1 MVVLLVS
8 VLTEEPFRAGQMET
22 LQTCTEMEGMQNMHD
37 AASKHHKDAS
47 ATRMKNDV
55 NKAMHT
61 IEIWVNPFK

>member
-22 LQTCTEMEGMQNMHD
+22 LQTCTETEGMHD

-47 ATRMKNDV
+47 ATRMKTDV

>member
-22 LQTCTEMEGMQNMHD
+22 LQTCTEMEGMHD

-47 ATRMKNDV
+47 ATRMKTDV
-55 NKAMHT
+55 NQRLS
-61 IEIWVNPFK
+61 

>member
-22 LQTCTEMEGMQNMHD
+22 LQTCTEMEGMHD
-37 AASKHHKDAS
+37 AASKHHKYAS
-47 ATRMKNDV
+47 ATRMKTDV

>member
-22 LQTCTEMEGMQNMHD
+22 LQTCTEMEGMHD

-55 NKAMHT
+55 NKDMHT

>member
-22 LQTCTEMEGMQNMHD
+22 LQTCTEMEGMHD

-55 NKAMHT
+55 NKDMRT

>member
-8 VLTEEPFRAGQMET
+8 VLTEEPFRDGQMET
-22 LQTCTEMEGMQNMHD
+22 LQTCTEMEGMHD

-61 IEIWVNPFK
+61 IEI